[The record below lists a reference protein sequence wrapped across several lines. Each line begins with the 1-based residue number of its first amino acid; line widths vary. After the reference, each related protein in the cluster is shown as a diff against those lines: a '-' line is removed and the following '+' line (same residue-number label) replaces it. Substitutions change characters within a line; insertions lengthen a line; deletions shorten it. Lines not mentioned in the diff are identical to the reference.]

1 MLIDYVCSGGEVR
14 PGGLSPPP
22 VIFII
27 NKIGPTAQPYKI
39 SKRRSEEVGLS
50 HDAHELVF
58 VDLTVTVS
66 VGFVDHFLDLLV
78 GHVLTKLLGNTTE
91 VMEVNLTSIIIVEE
105 SEGLHHLFTGVSLG
119 HFLGHHIQEFW
130 EINNTTAI
138 AVGISDHLADLLF
151 LWLETESSHGNFE
164 FFSINGTTAI
174 SIEEIKGLLDFLFLL
189 LSELGSL
196 LWSSEGRLL
205 VVGCHFKFL
214 FVYLFIYNLNRK
226 RFIW

>member
-27 NKIGPTAQPYKI
+27 NKIGPTAQPYKN

-50 HDAHELVF
+50 HDAHEL
-58 VDLTVTVS
+58 
-66 VGFVDHFLDLLV
+66 GFVDHFLDLFV

-119 HFLGHHIQEFW
+119 HFLGHHIHELGVL
-130 EINNTTAI
+130 NDTGAI
-138 AVGISDHLADLLF
+138 LVNISDHFLDLFTLG
-151 LWLETESSHGNFE
+151 LESESTHGDLE
-164 FFSINGTTAI
+164 
-174 SIEEIKGLLDFLFLL
+174 FLL
-189 LSELGSL
+189 
-196 LWSSEGRLL
+196 
-205 VVGCHFKFL
+205 VNV
-214 FVYLFIYNLNRK
+214 
-226 RFIW
+226 